1 MFQFIAGIPIYQ
13 QIVSDLKGR
22 MLSGKLKDGDRLP
35 SVREL
40 ADVYGVN
47 PNTVQR
53 VFAELER
60 DGLTSTRRG
69 IGTFVST
76 DPDLLRTLRTQA
88 AQEVMDEFI
97 LKVKQLGLSKDDIQ
111 EALNAAWDKGEEV

>member
-97 LKVKQLGLSKDDIQ
+97 LKVKQLGLSKDDIR